1 MEYCAGAALPRGSV
15 CASHPAVPG
24 LILSI
29 PEDLSVED
37 LSVKDL
43 FILEIHSLDAVEIY
57 GQNCT
62 VDQTVDYAEA

>member
-1 MEYCAGAALPRGSV
+1 MEYFLYAALPRGSV

-24 LILSI
+24 LILSV
-29 PEDLSVED
+29 PED

>member
-29 PEDLSVED
+29 PEDLSV
-37 LSVKDL
+37 KDL
-43 FILEIHSLDAVEIY
+43 FILETHSLDAAEIY
-57 GQNCT
+57 QRHCT
-62 VDQTVDYAEA
+62 VDYTVDYAEA

>member
-24 LILSI
+24 LIVSI
-29 PEDLSVED
+29 PEY

>member
-1 MEYCAGAALPRGSV
+1 MEYCLEAALPRGSV
-15 CASHPAVPG
+15 CASHPAALGSILGVP
-24 LILSI
+24 
-29 PEDLSVED
+29 EY

-62 VDQTVDYAEA
+62 VGQTVDYAEA